1 MFKSFSILFIS
12 LLVLEAS
19 AQSLQWNQ
27 PEVVPEKLA
36 RANRRVLRFSGTA
49 KVGTQIRVRDNKVK
63 MIFNT
68 TKVRWARI
76 PQKHRVQFPV
86 IANDTG
92 YFSFELY
99 LPTVPV
105 EIPLELFKGGKWVPY
120 RFSFEVPE
128 SGAADDFK
136 FVEESFK
143 IRKDEEN
150 VKIEDFLAEYDSD
163 EDRGQVVNDRG
174 EWKSWVTGKVIVWGS
189 LGFSYM
195 TLEQTLTSN
204 PPPDELGTFGGM
216 SFPYWEVGGEY
227 RWNAQWKVDLAYM
240 NRPGE
245 AKEDGA
251 YIMQSTDMEWSEL
264 RANLSYFPFS
274 WEKETYRLGFKGGIS
289 RHDLPFV
296 KRTGVGNYRV
306 FSNDAIFLAAGASF
320 ETMRAKAWNFDASAQ
335 FLYPVTSGGEFDMSS
350 SYGLNMNLAIFKE
363 IIPALSLGGKVDFS
377 WLTFEADH
385 PEITLPTST
394 VTSDTTLWQF
404 TPSFLLKAEF

>member
-12 LLVLEAS
+12 LLVFEAR

-27 PEVVPEKLA
+27 PEVVPEKLT

-49 KVGTQIRVRDNKVK
+49 KAGTQIRVRDNKVK
-63 MIFNT
+63 MIFNA

-92 YFSFELY
+92 YFSFQLY

-120 RFSFEVPE
+120 RFSFEVPD
-128 SGAADDFK
+128 SGSADDFK

-195 TLEQTLTSN
+195 TLEQTLQATS
-204 PPPDELGTFGGM
+204 PDDLGTFGGV

-227 RWNAQWKVDLAYM
+227 RWNTQWKVDLAYM

-264 RANLSYFPFS
+264 RANISYFPFS
-274 WEKETYRLGFKGGIS
+274 WEKETYRLGFKGGLS

-306 FSNDAIFLAAGASF
+306 FSNDAIYLAAGVGF
-320 ETMRAKAWNFDASAQ
+320 ETMRAKAWNFDGGAQ
-335 FLYPVTSGGEFDMSS
+335 LLYPVTTGGEFDMSS

-377 WLTFEADH
+377 YLTFEAEH
-385 PEITLPTST
+385 PEITLPTSA
-394 VTSDTTLWQF
+394 VISDTTLWQL
-404 TPSFLLKAEF
+404 TPSFLIKAEF